1 MKKLA
6 RWTEQLLI
14 GAGDRPESAA
24 TGEER
29 ARRGPFREDS
39 RVAPRRSGA
48 AGDARSS
55 VSARKGWSPHAS
67 IPVR

>member
-14 GAGDRPESAA
+14 VAGDRPESAA

-29 ARRGPFREDS
+29 AR
-39 RVAPRRSGA
+39 PRTL
-48 AGDARSS
+48 
-55 VSARKGWSPHAS
+55 P
-67 IPVR
+67 

>member
-29 ARRGPFREDS
+29 ARPRALPWRLSGGSSPVWCCWWCPVECVCAEGVVSTCFDPGP
-39 RVAPRRSGA
+39 
-48 AGDARSS
+48 
-55 VSARKGWSPHAS
+55 
-67 IPVR
+67 